1 MTSLQLLRSLS
12 ATVSEMIRDTEEK
25 YQTLSDNELAFR
37 ADPASWSILQ
47 CYEHLNN
54 YNRYYNSAI
63 KNGLASGEVSEEHEI
78 KHTWIGKKFIASMH
92 PDNRKKQK
100 TLRHLN
106 PRPNLQRTVI
116 DEFIRHQRE
125 LLGLFEVAA
134 TKDLNAIRIPVE
146 FFKLLKMNLAD
157 TFQFVVTHQQRHFL
171 QLARI
176 REQLPKTGE
185 VYLKV

>member
-1 MTSLQLLRSLS
+1 M
-12 ATVSEMIRDTEEK
+12 
-25 YQTLSDNELAFR
+25 
-37 ADPASWSILQ
+37 
-47 CYEHLNN
+47 
-54 YNRYYNSAI
+54 
-63 KNGLASGEVSEEHEI
+63 
-78 KHTWIGKKFIASMH
+78 
-92 PDNRKKQK
+92 
-100 TLRHLN
+100 
-106 PRPNLQRTVI
+106 I
-116 DEFIRHQRE
+116 DEFISHQRE
-125 LLGLFEVAA
+125 LLRLFEVAA